1 VPRNSKSLLPAI
13 SCQKHGLS
21 KWILLMC
28 PASPSHFMLF
38 LSPCPW
44 QDGSWNPA
52 TPGTLSVSLEQV
64 LSPSTGLWLI
74 QAHQEVPGRTN
85 GTRDRRDGTTVSL
98 IPGPKITDSCE
109 TWNLLLQ
116 LIAQLVA
123 HWLVKPLKF
132 VHNVRSVSSFSESIG
147 KWQLANWEQLRTCA
161 HRSHRSHRSHC
172 AVLQAQLSRSIFI

>member
-1 VPRNSKSLLPAI
+1 MGCQSEFCSCVLLVLVTLCCFYLRVPGRT
-13 SCQKHGLS
+13 
-21 KWILLMC
+21 
-28 PASPSHFMLF
+28 
-38 LSPCPW
+38 
-44 QDGSWNPA
+44 D
-52 TPGTLSVSLEQV
+52 PGTLQPWNPKRFSLERV

-74 QAHQEVPGRTN
+74 QALQEVPGRTN
-85 GTRDRRDGTTVSL
+85 GTWDTRDGTTASL